1 MNPRAMKKLLL
12 TGAAIL
18 IAGTFAAHAQ
28 QPQPRA
34 ASSGGRSPHETTG
47 TVIDQ
52 NRVTITYGRPYSK
65 DARSG
70 EVRKI
75 WGGLVPYGRAWRMG
89 SDEATLFITQKP
101 IVIGETT
108 IPAGAYTLYLVPE
121 ESGTSKL
128 AFSKTIGQWGIPVDE
143 KNDLARVD
151 VKKDSLEKAVDQ
163 FTMAVEKGADGGGVI
178 KMSWENTQYSVA
190 FTVKK

>member
-1 MNPRAMKKLLL
+1 MKKLLL